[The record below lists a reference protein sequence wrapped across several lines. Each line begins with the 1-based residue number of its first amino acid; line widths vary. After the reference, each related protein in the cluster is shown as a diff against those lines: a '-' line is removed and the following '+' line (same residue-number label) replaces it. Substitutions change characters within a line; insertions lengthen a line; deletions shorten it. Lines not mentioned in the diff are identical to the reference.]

1 MRFSDDKGF
10 YYLKF
15 LEEIQPS
22 DKFED
27 KYQQRMSLLLSQKA
41 ARSAGVGPS
50 AEPGGEGE
58 WGSMQGVNVEAVLD
72 RMKAKV
78 TSAGPPLAVNLAW
91 LARPP
96 SEAPASVQS

>member
-1 MRFSDDKGF
+1 MTRFSDSKGF

-41 ARSAGVGPS
+41 ARSARVGTGT
-50 AEPGGEGE
+50 EPKGEGE
-58 WGSMQGVNVEAVLD
+58 WGSMPGVNVDAILD

-78 TSAGPPLAVNLAW
+78 MSLNTATLNL
-91 LARPP
+91 RT
-96 SEAPASVQS
+96 

>member
-1 MRFSDDKGF
+1 MTRFSDSKGF

-41 ARSAGVGPS
+41 ARSARVGAGTE
-50 AEPGGEGE
+50 AEGEGE
-58 WGSMQGVNVEAVLD
+58 WGSTPGVNVDAILD

-78 TSAGPPLAVNLAW
+78 MSMDAPTLNL
-91 LARPP
+91 RM
-96 SEAPASVQS
+96 